1 MPFDGRTAN
10 EGQSL
15 LPRFQFLPLPEGSYF
30 CSLPNTQR
38 SISGA
43 TRVKA
48 KTGSVHMHPRA
59 RVCATVTYRCNYKIV
74 PLLKNSRGKFGDGD
88 EAQSSPDIFLVQLG
102 KRHRACI
109 GGRGERQREA
119 GPCGGARR
127 SFAAGGF
134 SSRARTR
141 RESRSE
147 SVVRR
152 ARESRLVFDAVG
164 AGESA
169 GHGTSVKSAR
179 ALPRAR
185 RDVARSADR
194 A

>member
-119 GPCGGARR
+119 SPCGARDGHLPP
-127 SFAAGGF
+127 AGF
-134 SSRARTR
+134 RAGRGR
-141 RESRSE
+141 AENRALKASC
-147 SVVRR
+147 
-152 ARESRLVFDAVG
+152 ARESPCL
-164 AGESA
+164 
-169 GHGTSVKSAR
+169 
-179 ALPRAR
+179 R
-185 RDVARSADR
+185 RGRCR
-194 A
+194 

>member
-1 MPFDGRTAN
+1 MEGRQTRGN
-10 EGQSL
+10 
-15 LPRFQFLPLPEGSYF
+15 RYCRVFKFLPLPEGSYF

-109 GGRGERQREA
+109 GGRWRA
-119 GPCGGARR
+119 AAR
-127 SFAAGGF
+127 
-134 SSRARTR
+134 SRPL
-141 RESRSE
+141 
-147 SVVRR
+147 RR
-152 ARESRLVFDAVG
+152 ARDGHLPPADFR
-164 AGESA
+164 AGRGRAED
-169 GHGTSVKSAR
+169 R
-179 ALPRAR
+179 ALKASCAR
-185 RDVARSADR
+185 ESCARESPCLR
-194 A
+194 RGRCR